1 MKMKNLT
8 QRITGSLAL
17 LTALIILT
25 PNAGAGTP
33 FTAGNIV
40 VERVNVTGTSGNAQP
55 VDVMEYNTSGGVVQT
70 ISLPSAAT
78 RPSTSPY
85 NLLDTGSSGA
95 DGGLTRSGDGGM
107 IALPGYNGIP
117 AETGLTSS
125 STATILRVIG
135 AISLGGVADTS
146 RGINIFSGNAFRS
159 VVSTDG
165 TKFWCTGA
173 NGLWYSDSIP
183 TLNQL
188 GTANLR
194 MARVFNNQIFV
205 SSGSGTPGI
214 GVHSVAVLGN
224 GLPAS
229 GTATYTQLITD
240 NSGSTS
246 PAPSPYNFEFNSTM
260 DVCYVTDDRS
270 VANGGGIQKYTK
282 SGTWSL
288 AYTLGTGASSTV
300 GAFGLA
306 VDWSGA
312 NPVIYATTLEAAGTG
327 NRVIQITDAGAGSA
341 ATTIVAS
348 TVNKWFRGVALAPVS
363 SVAIAPT
370 ALPAAGSLST
380 GVNDVP
386 VFGFQ
391 LTPIGPTAD
400 FTALKLTTTGTA
412 TPSDLSN
419 FRVVYDVNGN
429 GTYESGTDIVISGSG
444 QSLANPINFT
454 AISGQLGF
462 SAVRQYLV
470 IANVAGG
477 ATLGHSFTG
486 SIAAAG
492 DATTV
497 PAPQGTAA
505 GNRQTIGIDMTM
517 SAVASSESATISSLL
532 NNPSISL
539 NTDGAQVW
547 QVTFNNPAGAAGAG
561 TISAITFTQGGANG
575 VANWQNTIQ
584 AAELFDGATPLAAGT
599 INAANIAFSGLSVT
613 VAEGGSKTLSLRISL
628 KSTPGALT
636 DNTKFQFALAATDV
650 TASGNGV
657 VNATPIIS
665 DPALNQ
671 ITVVATRLVFSTL
684 PTFVVVASTFTG
696 TVQAQDAN
704 GNRDLDDTNGVT
716 ITRTSGTGILG
727 GGSIFNLIAGL
738 HSFTTLTYD
747 TAETFNVTAAGGTLA
762 SATSAITAEAVATVS
777 EVIMPQYVQ
786 GIASGS
792 SNSKRLPFA
801 FRVTLGNLVANANY
815 RYYNMCVVGADAA
828 NIDGAGNCIFVTP
841 SGNFVRTDNTGMN
854 TAGGF
859 GTFTSDNT
867 GSYTGWFVSEPTG
880 NAARF
885 TAGTQILM
893 RIMLNNGLGGTTVFQ
908 RVTTTTPVTVLAF
921 GTTADAI
928 TGTGIRGNSCANGK
942 NFVLL
947 YNNTAGTGQPL
958 TGTFVESDGVAEGTT
973 GFYVSFY
980 NTSVDGTAGA
990 WGAIIP
996 NNNANG
1002 VQRIEQR
1009 ALSDGSLLAANT
1021 DSDGAWPSG
1030 ANTVNPTTG
1039 DATPIVITASDAP
1052 LTGST
1057 PAVPIITQIQ
1067 VTGGNV
1073 LIDFTGGTCDTVAD
1087 FTVLSASSLPTLAP
1101 IAATITT
1108 SGPGQFRATVPV
1120 VTPAAFYRIRRP

>member
-40 VERVNVTGTSGNAQP
+40 VERMTVSGTASSAQL
-55 VDVMEYNTSGGVVQT
+55 VEVVEYPPGGGTAAQT
-70 ISLPSAAT
+70 ISLPNAAI
-78 RPSTSPY
+78 RPTGNPY
-85 NLLDTGSSGA
+85 NLMDGGSTTSA
-95 DGGLTRSGDGGM
+95 GGLTRSANGGM

-117 AETGLTSS
+117 GDLTIASS
-125 STATILRVIG
+125 ASATISRVIG

-146 RGINIFSGNAFRS
+146 RGGLNIFSGNAFRG
-159 VVSTDG
+159 VASTDG
-165 TKFWCTGA
+165 TQFWCAGG
-173 NGLWYSDSIP
+173 NGLWYYDSVP

-188 GTANLR
+188 GSQNLR
-194 MARVFNNQIFV
+194 MARVFNNQLFV
-205 SSGSGTPGI
+205 SSGSGTPGVGI
-214 GVHSVAVLGN
+214 SSVSLLGN
-224 GLPAS
+224 NLPTS
-229 GTATYTQLITD
+229 GTAIITLLIAD
-240 NSGSTS
+240 NSGTGTF
-246 PAPSPYNFEFNSTM
+246 SPYNFEFNPTM

-270 VANGGGIQKYTK
+270 VVTGGGIQKYTK
-282 SGTWSL
+282 SGSTWSW
-288 AYTLGTGASSTV
+288 AYTLGTGAASTV

-312 NPVIYATTLEAAGTG
+312 NPVIYATTVEGATAG
-327 NRVIQITDAGAGSA
+327 NRVIKITDTGTGSA
-341 ATTIVAS
+341 ATTIVAA
-348 TVNKWFRGVALAPVS
+348 TAGKWLRGVALAPVT
-363 SVAIAPT
+363 SVAVAPIA
-370 ALPAAGSLST
+370 APAAGSLNT
-380 GVNDVP
+380 GATDVP

-412 TPSDLSN
+412 TSSDLSN
-419 FRVVYDVNGN
+419 FRVVYDADNS
-429 GTYESGTDIVISGSG
+429 GTYNGGDTVVSGSG
-444 QSLANPINFT
+444 LSLANPINFT
-454 AISGQLGF
+454 ITGQLGF
-462 SAVRQYLV
+462 SAVRRYLV
-470 IANVAGG
+470 IADVAGG
-477 ATLGHSFTG
+477 ATLGRTFTG
-486 SIAAAG
+486 SIAAAS
-492 DATTV
+492 DVTTT

-517 SAVASSESATISSLL
+517 AAVASSESATISSLL
-532 NNPSISL
+532 NDATIPSTSQ
-539 NTDGAQVW
+539 GAQVW

-561 TISAITFTQGGANG
+561 TISAITFSQGANNG
-575 VANWQNTIQ
+575 VANWSTTIQ
-584 AAELFDGATPLAAGT
+584 AAELFDGNSDLGAGT
-599 INAANIAFSGLSVT
+599 VSATSIAFSGLSVT
-613 VAEGGSKTLSLRISL
+613 VPDAGSKTLSLRISL
-628 KSTPGALT
+628 KSTPGVLT
-636 DNTKFQFALAATDV
+636 DNTAFQFALAASDV

-657 VNATPIIS
+657 VNADPISS
-665 DPALNQ
+665 DQTKNV
-671 ITVVATRLVFSTL
+671 INVVATRLVFTSL
-684 PTFVVVASTFTG
+684 PSFVLVNGVFTG

-704 GNRDLDDTNGVT
+704 GNRDLDDTTGVT
-716 ITRTSGTGILG
+716 ITKASGSGTLG

-738 HSFTTLTYD
+738 HSFAALTYD
-747 TAETFNVTAAGGTLA
+747 TAGNFTLTAAGGTLA
-762 SATSAITAEAVATVS
+762 SATSGTITAEAVVTVS

-801 FRVTLGNLVANANY
+801 FRATLGNLVANATY
-815 RYYNMCVVGADAA
+815 RYYNMAVVSSDAGT
-828 NIDGAGNCIFVTP
+828 DGAGNCIFVTP
-841 SGNFVRTDNTGMN
+841 SGNFVRTSGTSMSTAGDYSTFTADNTG
-854 TAGGF
+854 A
-859 GTFTSDNT
+859 
-867 GSYTGWFVSEPTG
+867 YTGWFVLEPTG

-885 TAGTQILM
+885 TAGTQIFM
-893 RIMLNNGLGGTTVFQ
+893 QIMLNNGLGGASVFQ
-908 RVTTTTPVTVLAF
+908 RVRTTSPVTVLAF

-947 YNNTAGTGQPL
+947 YDNTAGTGRPL
-958 TGTFVESDGVAEGTT
+958 TGTFVESDGVAEDTAAS
-973 GFYVSFY
+973 YVSFY

-996 NNNANG
+996 NSNANG

-1052 LTGST
+1052 LAGST
-1057 PAVPIITQIQ
+1057 PTVPHITQIR

-1073 LIDFTGGTCDTVAD
+1073 LIDFTGGTSDTITD
-1087 FTVLSASSLPTLAP
+1087 FTVLSTSHLPTLAP
-1101 IAATITT
+1101 ISAIITT
-1108 SGPGQFRATVPV
+1108 SGPGLFRATVPA
-1120 VTPAAFYRIRRP
+1120 VTPAAFYRIQR

>member
-40 VERVNVTGTSGNAQP
+40 VERMTVSGTASSAQL
-55 VDVMEYNTSGGVVQT
+55 VEVVEYPPGGGAAAQT
-70 ISLPSAAT
+70 ISLPNAAV
-78 RPSTSPY
+78 RPTGNPY
-85 NLLDTGSSGA
+85 NLMDGGSTTSA
-95 DGGLTRSGDGGM
+95 GGLTRSANGGM

-117 AETGLTSS
+117 GDASIASS
-125 STATILRVIG
+125 QSATTNRTIG

-146 RGINIFSGNAFRS
+146 RGGLSIFSATAFRG
-159 VVSTDG
+159 VASTDG
-165 TKFWCTGA
+165 TQFWCTGG
-173 NGLWYSDSIP
+173 NGLWYYDSVP

-188 GTANLR
+188 GSQNLR
-194 MARVFNNQIFV
+194 CARVFNNQLFV

-214 GVHSVAVLGN
+214 GSSSVALLGN
-224 GLPAS
+224 NLPTS
-229 GTATYTQLITD
+229 GTAIITLLIAD
-240 NSGSTS
+240 NSGTGTF
-246 PAPSPYNFEFNSTM
+246 SPYNFEFNSTM

-270 VANGGGIQKYTK
+270 VATGGGIQKYTK
-282 SGTWSL
+282 SGTWSF

-584 AAELFDGATPLAAGT
+584 AAELFNGATPLAAGT
-599 INAANIAFSGLSVT
+599 INALNIAFSGLDVN

-636 DNTKFQFALAATDV
+636 DNTAFQFALSASDV

-671 ITVVATRLVFSTL
+671 ITVVAPRLVFSTL

-747 TAETFNVTAAGGTLA
+747 TAETFNVTAADGTLA

-786 GIASGS
+786 GIASGI

-841 SGNFVRTDNTGMN
+841 SGNFVRTSGTSMN
-854 TAGGF
+854 TAGGY
-859 GTFTSDNT
+859 GTFTSDAT
-867 GSYTGWFVSEPTG
+867 GAYTGWFVLEPTA
-880 NAARF
+880 NATRF
-885 TAGTQILM
+885 TAGAQIVM

-908 RVTTTTPVTVLAF
+908 RVTTTSPVTVLAF
-921 GTTADAI
+921 GTVADGI
-928 TGTGIRGNSCANGK
+928 TGTGIRGNSFATAK

-947 YNNTAGTGQPL
+947 
-958 TGTFVESDGVAEGTT
+958 
-973 GFYVSFY
+973 
-980 NTSVDGTAGA
+980 
-990 WGAIIP
+990 
-996 NNNANG
+996 
-1002 VQRIEQR
+1002 
-1009 ALSDGSLLAANT
+1009 
-1021 DSDGAWPSG
+1021 
-1030 ANTVNPTTG
+1030 
-1039 DATPIVITASDAP
+1039 
-1052 LTGST
+1052 
-1057 PAVPIITQIQ
+1057 
-1067 VTGGNV
+1067 
-1073 LIDFTGGTCDTVAD
+1073 
-1087 FTVLSASSLPTLAP
+1087 
-1101 IAATITT
+1101 
-1108 SGPGQFRATVPV
+1108 
-1120 VTPAAFYRIRRP
+1120 

>member
-214 GVHSVAVLGN
+214 CVHSVAVLGN

-260 DVCYVTDDRS
+260 DVCYVTDDRTI
-270 VANGGGIQKYTK
+270 ANGGGIQKYTK
-282 SGTWSL
+282 SGTWSF

-312 NPVIYATTLEAAGTG
+312 NPVIYATTVEGATAG
-327 NRVIQITDAGAGSA
+327 NRVIKITDTGTGSA
-341 ATTIVAS
+341 ATTIVAA
-348 TVNKWFRGVALAPVS
+348 TAGKWLRGVALAPVTS
-363 SVAIAPT
+363 QAIAPT
-370 ALPAAGSLST
+370 AAPAAGSLNT
-380 GVNDVP
+380 GATDVP

-391 LTPIGPTAD
+391 LTPITPPNAD
-400 FTALKLTTTGTA
+400 FTALKLTTAGTA
-412 TPSDLSN
+412 TSSDLSN
-419 FRVVYDVNGN
+419 FRVVYDADNS
-429 GTYESGTDIVISGSG
+429 GTYNAGDTLVPGTGSLPG
-444 QSLANPINFT
+444 PINFT
-454 AISGQLGF
+454 ISGQTGF
-462 SAVRQYLV
+462 STPRRYLV
-470 IANVAGG
+470 IADVAGG
-477 ATLGHSFTG
+477 ATLGHTFTG

-492 DATTV
+492 DVTTT

-517 SAVASSESATISSLL
+517 ATANGESATISSLL
-532 NNPSISL
+532 NDATIPSTSQ
-539 NTDGAQVW
+539 GAQVW
-547 QVTFNNPAGAAGAG
+547 QVTFSNPAGAAGAG
-561 TISAITFTQGGANG
+561 TISAITFSQGANNG
-575 VANWQNTIQ
+575 VANWSTTIQ
-584 AAELFDGATPLAAGT
+584 AAELFDGSSDLGAGT
-599 INAANIAFSGLSVT
+599 VSATSIAFSGLSVT
-613 VAEGGSKTLSLRISL
+613 VPDAGSKTLSLRISL
-628 KSTPGALT
+628 KSTPTLT
-636 DNTKFQFALAATDV
+636 DNTKFQFALAASDV

-657 VNATPIIS
+657 VNADPISS
-665 DPALNQ
+665 DQ
-671 ITVVATRLVFSTL
+671 TK
-684 PTFVVVASTFTG
+684 
-696 TVQAQDAN
+696 
-704 GNRDLDDTNGVT
+704 
-716 ITRTSGTGILG
+716 
-727 GGSIFNLIAGL
+727 NLIDRSEE
-738 HSFTTLTYD
+738 H
-747 TAETFNVTAAGGTLA
+747 
-762 SATSAITAEAVATVS
+762 TSELQS
-777 EVIMPQYVQ
+777 
-786 GIASGS
+786 
-792 SNSKRLPFA
+792 R
-801 FRVTLGNLVANANY
+801 
-815 RYYNMCVVGADAA
+815 
-828 NIDGAGNCIFVTP
+828 
-841 SGNFVRTDNTGMN
+841 
-854 TAGGF
+854 
-859 GTFTSDNT
+859 
-867 GSYTGWFVSEPTG
+867 
-880 NAARF
+880 
-885 TAGTQILM
+885 
-893 RIMLNNGLGGTTVFQ
+893 
-908 RVTTTTPVTVLAF
+908 
-921 GTTADAI
+921 
-928 TGTGIRGNSCANGK
+928 
-942 NFVLL
+942 
-947 YNNTAGTGQPL
+947 
-958 TGTFVESDGVAEGTT
+958 
-973 GFYVSFY
+973 
-980 NTSVDGTAGA
+980 
-990 WGAIIP
+990 
-996 NNNANG
+996 
-1002 VQRIEQR
+1002 
-1009 ALSDGSLLAANT
+1009 
-1021 DSDGAWPSG
+1021 
-1030 ANTVNPTTG
+1030 
-1039 DATPIVITASDAP
+1039 
-1052 LTGST
+1052 
-1057 PAVPIITQIQ
+1057 
-1067 VTGGNV
+1067 
-1073 LIDFTGGTCDTVAD
+1073 
-1087 FTVLSASSLPTLAP
+1087 
-1101 IAATITT
+1101 
-1108 SGPGQFRATVPV
+1108 
-1120 VTPAAFYRIRRP
+1120 